1 MGVCKSLIVLLWA
14 SCTGAQ
20 STLDSGDNVPSID
33 SFRQPNPRPS
43 ELRKELE
50 VTLPKVFLD
59 SVPTTVE
66 VTLPGLED
74 YATPWP
80 ESVKLSVYR

>member
-1 MGVCKSLIVLLWA
+1 MGAYKSLFILLWA

-20 STLDSGDNVPSID
+20 SILDSGDNVPSID
-33 SFRQPNPRPS
+33 SFRRTNAL
-43 ELRKELE
+43 EKNLE

-59 SVPTTVE
+59 NVPTTVE
-66 VTLPGLED
+66 VTLPELED

-80 ESVKLSVYR
+80 ETVKLSVYR